1 MLITFGFRFMRAAE
15 LPDDLEMI
23 LEEHHLG
30 VRTILLLFSRYSSC
44 TTRVLQVLAP
54 ALRAHLTGADEQA
67 RRFAKLQREDLFAAV
82 DASVESLKQQ
92 LEIVHSLV
100 KKATDA
106 KVQLQE
112 AVDKDPANE
121 KFSTFKAAGG
131 TIDDFFKGLE
141 GRIGEH
147 ADAFCSSES
156 SYVL

>member
-1 MLITFGFRFMRAAE
+1 MRAAE

-30 VRTILLLFSRYSSC
+30 VRAVLLLFFRYSSC
-44 TTRVLQVLAP
+44 TTRVLQALAP
-54 ALRAHLTGADEQA
+54 ALRANLTGADDQA

-82 DASVESLKQQ
+82 DASMESFKQQ
-92 LEIVHSLV
+92 LEVVHGLV

-112 AVDKDPANE
+112 AVDKDPANK

-141 GRIGEH
+141 DRIGEH
-147 ADAFCSSES
+147 TDAFCTSES

>member
-1 MLITFGFRFMRAAE
+1 MRAAE

-30 VRTILLLFSRYSSC
+30 VSAALLSFCRTSFC
-44 TTRVLQVLAP
+44 PTRVLQALAP
-54 ALRAHLTGADEQA
+54 ALRANFTGDDDQA
-67 RRFAKLQREDLFAAV
+67 RRFAKLQREELFAAV
-82 DASVESLKQQ
+82 DASLESLKQQ
-92 LEIVHSLV
+92 LENVHSIV

-112 AVDKDPANE
+112 AAENK

-141 GRIGEH
+141 DRIGEH
-147 ADAFCSSES
+147 ACAFCTSGGL
-156 SYVL
+156 YNL

>member
-1 MLITFGFRFMRAAE
+1 MRAAE

-30 VRTILLLFSRYSSC
+30 VSAALLSFCRTSFC
-44 TTRVLQVLAP
+44 TRRISQALAP
-54 ALRAHLTGADEQA
+54 ALRAYFTGADEQA
-67 RRFAKLQREDLFAAV
+67 RRFAKLQREELFAAV
-82 DASVESLKQQ
+82 DASLESLKQQ
-92 LEIVHSLV
+92 LEIVHSIV

-112 AVDKDPANE
+112 AVHKDPANK

-141 GRIGEH
+141 DRIGEH
-147 ADAFCSSES
+147 ADVFCTSES

>member
-1 MLITFGFRFMRAAE
+1 MRAAE

-30 VRTILLLFSRYSSC
+30 VRAVLLLFSRYSSC
-44 TTRVLQVLAP
+44 TTRVLQALAP
-54 ALRAHLTGADEQA
+54 ALRANLTGTDDQA

-82 DASVESLKQQ
+82 DASMESLKLQ
-92 LEIVHSLV
+92 LEVVHGLV

-112 AVDKDPANE
+112 AVDNDPANK

-141 GRIGEH
+141 DRIGEDT
-147 ADAFCSSES
+147 DAFCASES